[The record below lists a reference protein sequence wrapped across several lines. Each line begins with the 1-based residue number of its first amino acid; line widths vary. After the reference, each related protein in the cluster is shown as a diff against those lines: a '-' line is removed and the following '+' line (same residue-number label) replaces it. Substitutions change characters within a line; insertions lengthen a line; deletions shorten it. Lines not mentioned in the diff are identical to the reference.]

1 MRRQRKVGSWMTRK
15 LKGRAYLCAGLIALT
30 CLSCLPAEPPASPGT
45 GPAQTTGT
53 ASVAENSAQTKQ
65 QTAAVRRGNIA
76 ESVAAN
82 GRVGGVDEV
91 PLSLT
96 VASRVLNVQVEQGEA
111 VAEGQTL
118 LETDRSAIEREI
130 GLSRERLNEAAA
142 RHEEAQAA
150 AQVAAQRVQETQQRA
165 LITQQQM
172 IDDIQSKLRR
182 AMDEL
187 DLLRAG
193 TPANEVLAAEGAV
206 IAARATMQRTQSD
219 LARAQAGPDPTELKL
234 AEQEVAVATVAVR
247 KAESDLQKLQSG
259 PDPFVL
265 SRYESEL
272 LATQNALVVA
282 KSQYELVARGTDPAE
297 IRAVERQIQS
307 LRFDREATRRVDVDD
322 KNARIAR
329 TAAVNKIDLAIQT
342 AEEQLARLK
351 AGPDPLAL
359 QAARRNVEI
368 AERTVRDAISKVQI
382 ARQGPDRLTIDAAA
396 AGVEVAR
403 LGVEKA
409 QRKVDALQAGPTP
422 EQIAALEAAFAGAQT
437 AAQAAEAR
445 LSEVRNPRGRAM
457 QIRDAEDRIAALQ
470 VQAENI
476 VQAQV
481 STPTDAEDAAENP
494 QVVAAEKAVAQ
505 EQISLQ
511 ALEKGL
517 SESRLVAPFAGVV
530 SAVLTSAGEPVR
542 PGRPAIIL
550 SRGDETVVRIDI
562 PEREASRVVAGQQAA
577 VALEKVPT
585 KFDAIVTNVV
595 EQGGARVGLLKVAW
609 TDQEPPLGTRVQA
622 AIQIRRKEDVLLV
635 PQAAIRTLGSRQ
647 YVEVVEGGTMRRVDV
662 EVGMAADGDVEIV
675 NGVREGQQVV
685 VGS

>member
-1 MRRQRKVGSWMTRK
+1 MTRK
-15 LKGRAYLCAGLIALT
+15 LTARAYLCAGLIALT
-30 CLSCLPAEPPASPGT
+30 CMACSMAEPPASPGT
-45 GPAQTTGT
+45 ESAQAAGV
-53 ASVAENSAQTKQ
+53 ASVTETPGSSAQTSQ
-65 QTAAVRRGNIA
+65 QTAAVRRGPIA

-96 VASRVLNVQVEQGEA
+96 VASRVLNVEVEQGA
-111 VAEGQTL
+111 VVAEGQVL

-130 GLSRERLNEAAA
+130 SLSRERLNEASA
-142 RHEEAQAA
+142 RQEQVLAA
-150 AQVAAQRVQETQQRA
+150 AQVAAQRAAEAQQRA
-165 LITQQQM
+165 LIAQQQLA
-172 IDDIQSKLRR
+172 DDIRSKLRH

-193 TPANEVLAAEGAV
+193 PPANEVLAAEGAV
-206 IAARATMQRTQSD
+206 IAARATLQRAETD
-219 LARAQAGPDPTELKL
+219 LTRAQAGPDPTELKV
-234 AEQEVAVATVAVR
+234 AEQEVAVATVAMR

-259 PDPFVL
+259 ADPFVV

-272 LATQNALVVA
+272 LAAQNALTVA
-282 KSQYELVARGTDPAE
+282 KSQYELVARGADPAE

-307 LRFDREATRRVDVDD
+307 LRLDREAARRADVDG
-322 KNARIAR
+322 KNARLAR
-329 TAAVNKIDLAIQT
+329 SASVSKIDLAIQE

-351 AGPDPLAL
+351 AGPDPNAL

-368 AERTVRDAISKVQI
+368 AERTVRDAISKLQI
-382 ARQGPDRLTIDAAA
+382 AREGPDQFAIDAAA
-396 AGVEVAR
+396 AGVEAAR

-409 QRKVDALQAGPTP
+409 ERKVEALRAGPTP
-422 EQIAALEAAFAGAQT
+422 EQLAALESTVAAAQT
-437 AAQAAEAR
+437 AVQASEAR
-445 LSEVRNPRGRAM
+445 LSEIRNPRGRAM

-476 VQAQV
+476 AQSQAAE
-481 STPTDAEDAAENP
+481 PIDAEDAAEHP
-494 QVVAAEKAVAQ
+494 EVIAAQKAVEQ

-517 SESRLVAPFAGVV
+517 AESRLVAPFPGVV
-530 SAVLTSAGEPVR
+530 AAVLTSPGEPVR

-562 PEREASRVVAGQQAA
+562 PEREASRVEAGQQAA
-577 VALEKVPT
+577 VVLEHVPT
-585 KFDAIVTNVV
+585 KFDAIVTNVF
-595 EQGGARVGLLKVAW
+595 EQGAVRVGFLQVSW
-609 TDQEPPLGTRVQA
+609 PEQEPSLGTRVQA

-635 PQAAIRTLGSRQ
+635 PQTAIRTLGSRR
-647 YVEVVEGGTMRRVDV
+647 YVDVIEGGTTRRVDV

-675 NGVREGQQVV
+675 NGLREGQQVV